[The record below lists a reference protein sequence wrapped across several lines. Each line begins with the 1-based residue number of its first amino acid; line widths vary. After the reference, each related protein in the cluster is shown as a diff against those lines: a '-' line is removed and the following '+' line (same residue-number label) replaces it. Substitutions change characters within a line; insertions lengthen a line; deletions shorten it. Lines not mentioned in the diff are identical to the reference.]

1 MRMLRIA
8 GALVLAAV
16 ALTGC
21 YGDRP
26 GYNSDHHHRGDHH
39 RGNHGNG
46 NGGDH
51 DHHDH

>member
-8 GALVLAAV
+8 GALALASM
-16 ALTGC
+16 ALSGC

-26 GYNSDHHHRGDHH
+26 GYNGDRHHRGDHH
-39 RGNHGNG
+39 RGDH